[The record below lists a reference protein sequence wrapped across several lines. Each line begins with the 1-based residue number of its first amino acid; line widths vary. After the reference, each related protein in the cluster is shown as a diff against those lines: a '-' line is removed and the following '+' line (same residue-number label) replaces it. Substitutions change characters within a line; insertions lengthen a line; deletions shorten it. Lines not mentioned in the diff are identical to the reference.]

1 MAEDEPGARHRWAS
15 GEWALRPTLVTF
27 DCAQTLV
34 RVDWQPSVIAVKS
47 ASLAGMA
54 FDRQVAAEVYDRKLR
69 SRWPEF
75 MQLNLQ
81 RDEAVLADFWHRLTV
96 DWMHE
101 AGLPAARADQVIEQA
116 NMLLFGEGSEVFTLY
131 EDTLPCLVRLQTA
144 GYRMAVV
151 SNWDHS
157 LHRTLRMFGLTQ
169 YFEHVVA
176 SLEEGVEKPDPRL
189 FQIVLD
195 KAGVPAGDVL
205 HVGDNPLDDWQGA
218 RSAGMKA
225 LVIDRKAEGRTD
237 VRITSLLQLAEVLGA

>member
-1 MAEDEPGARHRWAS
+1 
-15 GEWALRPTLVTF
+15 
-27 DCAQTLV
+27 V

-47 ASLAGMA
+47 ASLAGIA

-81 RDEAVLADFWHRLTV
+81 RDESVLEDFWQRLTV
-96 DWMHE
+96 DWMQE
-101 AGLPAARADQVIEQA
+101 AGLPISRAVQVIAHA
-116 NMLLFGEGSEVFTLY
+116 NELLFGEGSEVFTLY

-151 SNWDHS
+151 SNWDNS
-157 LHRTLRMFGLTQ
+157 LHRTLRMFNLTG
-169 YFEHVVA
+169 YFEQVLA
-176 SLEEGVEKPDPRL
+176 SLEEGVEKPHPGL
-189 FQIVLD
+189 FKIALERT
-195 KAGVPAGDVL
+195 GVRAEDTL

-218 RSAGMKA
+218 RNAGMRA
-225 LVIDRKAEGRTD
+225 LVIDRDADVQTD